1 MLIFLYIENDYKT
14 MAKSGSNIDY
24 LLKCYYYS
32 TNIPVRIYINNE
44 EIASYPSKINMAES
58 ITGYKDNAPTILQND
73 KKIKIIQNRYK
84 EIIIE
89 IQNNEQT
96 IVVGPFLNES
106 IDVGTITNMTRKN
119 IIPFHQKSEIQ
130 KHYKS
135 LQILSSEKI
144 YYQISLIKELINDK
158 NVDIKTN
165 INSKKENKN
174 TSNEYYKQKDEYRI
188 NQFLHPPYFKEKE
201 ISKYICNGD
210 INNAK
215 NILKEINIQPRAKLA
230 STSLRSFRNSM
241 ICSCSY
247 MTRAAIDGGVNQDEA
262 FTLSDSFINQIENIQ
277 SIDELSKLE
286 YKMIEEF
293 AGKVKEKKTQK
304 YSPSILTCI
313 DYINSHLCDDLSLKT
328 LSKAIYL
335 NESYLSSLFHK
346 ETGKTIKKWILEKRI
361 EEAAR
366 MIKNGN
372 NSIAEISDLYKFC
385 SQSYFIQCFK
395 KIMGVTP
402 IEYKYNK

>member
-1 MLIFLYIENDYKT
+1 MLIFLYNESDYKFMT
-14 MAKSGSNIDY
+14 KTHSNIDY

-32 TNIPVRIYINNE
+32 TNIPVRMYINNE
-44 EIASYPSKINMAES
+44 EISSYPSKINMAES
-58 ITGYKDNAPTILQND
+58 IIGYKDNAPTILQKD

-84 EIIIE
+84 EIMVE
-89 IQNNEQT
+89 IKYNDQT
-96 IVVGPFLNES
+96 IIVGPFLNES
-106 IDVGTITNMTRKN
+106 IDVGTITNMTRNN

-130 KHYKS
+130 KYYNN
-135 LQILSSEKI
+135 LQILSSKKI
-144 YYQISLIKELINDK
+144 YYQISLLNELINNK
-158 NVDIKTN
+158 KTN
-165 INSKKENKN
+165 IKENIKSKKEAKN
-174 TSNEYYKQKDEYRI
+174 NNDEYYKQKDEYRI
-188 NQFLHPPYFKEKE
+188 NQFLHPPYFIEKE

-215 NILKEINIQPRAKLA
+215 SILKEINIQPHAKLA

-277 SIDELSKLE
+277 TIDELSELE
-286 YKMIEEF
+286 YKMVEKF

-313 DYINSHLCDDLSLKT
+313 DYIDNHLCDDLSLKT

-346 ETGKTIKKWILEKRI
+346 ETGKTLRKWIIEKRI
-361 EEAAR
+361 EESAR

-372 NSIAEISDLYKFC
+372 NSIAEISYLYKFC

-395 KIMGVTP
+395 NKMHVTP
-402 IEYKYNK
+402 KEYKFNH

>member
-1 MLIFLYIENDYKT
+1 MLIFLYNESDYKK
-14 MAKSGSNIDY
+14 MAKTGLNIDY

-32 TNIPVRIYINNE
+32 TNIPIKVIKNKEI
-44 EIASYPSKINMAES
+44 IASYPSSIHTAES
-58 ITGYKDNAPTILQND
+58 IIGYKDNAPTILQND

-84 EIIIE
+84 EIMIE
-89 IQNNEQT
+89 IQNNSET
-96 IVVGPFLNES
+96 IIVGPFLNES
-106 IDVGTITNMTRKN
+106 IDIGSITNMTRNN
-119 IIPFHQKSEIQ
+119 IIPFHQKSEMQ
-130 KHYKS
+130 KYYKN

-144 YYQISLIKELINDK
+144 YYQISLLNELISNK
-158 NVDIKTN
+158 NVDVKENIK
-165 INSKKENKN
+165 SKKEAKN
-174 TSNEYYKQKDEYRI
+174 NSDEYYKQKDEYRI

-215 NILKEINIQPRAKLA
+215 NILKEINIQPHAKLA

-277 SIDELSKLE
+277 TIDELSKLE

-313 DYINSHLCDDLSLKT
+313 DYINNHLCDNLSLKA

-366 MIKNGN
+366 MIRNGKND
-372 NSIAEISDLYKFC
+372 IAEISYLYKFC

-395 KIMGVTP
+395 RIMGTTP
-402 IEYKYNK
+402 KEYKYNK